1 MPEVKNNFTGAKMNK
16 DLSPR
21 LISNND
27 YIDARN
33 ASVINS
39 DGGETGLIEN
49 VQGNRLLT
57 SFNLE
62 GFNLE
67 IIGLYIDTTANRLF
81 AFITDWND
89 SSPSELDNFASS
101 GSHHYICMYDVSSS
115 QGYTLVSGSFLNF
128 SKTHRMLGINLL
140 ENLLFFTDNRN
151 QPRKINVNAAIN
163 NPEYYTREEHISV
176 AKYYPWQPPS
186 LVRNKEDGSLLVN
199 SSMRISTNVD
209 SVDNGVY
216 VGIPAT
222 SVSPSG
228 GINSTFT
235 VSCLGGKVISVEV
248 SNAGESYNAGD
259 LITISGISGQ
269 VGDLIILVRDEN
281 LAKDS
286 TMKDVASKNLPKTQL
301 VTVSGTPTSTSFT
314 ASEPVNNKW
323 TGALITATNALGGEI
338 INVSDNILVTSTSG
352 TTVNHTSTT
361 QLSATDIVT
370 IGANPNYDVLFEGDS
385 EYLSDKFVRFSYR
398 FKYDDGEY
406 SLIAPFSQI
415 AFVPKQD
422 GYFLDGSSLPTN
434 VNDETTES
442 DENKAIKSTIISF
455 FENKI
460 NSVQLMID
468 MPEGVS
474 SVSDLPNE
482 LKVEAI
488 EILYKESDETS
499 IKVIDTITKN
509 SILSNGDKKYAYT
522 YNSQSPIRVLPQDE
536 TSRASDKVPIRA
548 KAQEVAGNRIIY
560 ANYLVRTARPTDLDY
575 TSTVS
580 EKYKLGQLNSVSE
593 LEYPNHTLKQN
604 RSYKVGIVLVD
615 KFGRQSDVITSSN
628 STVYNPYKTSL
639 SSFFTNEDVYRGD
652 SLKIVFESGIPS
664 QITTPGY
671 AGLYSETNP
680 NGWYTYKVVVQ
691 QKEQDY
697 YNIFL
702 PTILNN
708 YPQYS
713 NPTSQYITSKDTA
726 FITLFSDNINKVPRD
741 LKEVG
746 PQQIQFS
753 SSVNIFGRV
762 WNNEFSSTKSTNK
775 QYDPNTIPDKV
786 VVIGTRDDIGLN
798 AKINGDPYD
807 ESPFFGIPKAP
818 ILIPGAEEAN
828 FGSNPYIGK
837 VSTQKEI
844 GAIGG
849 DSLVNGSEVTHE
861 SVRLNVYETEPFKSN
876 LDIFYETTT
885 AGLISDLN
893 LDVELSASG
902 SIPFSI
908 DNWTFNL
915 NENYLPGAFV
925 STESFDIVNVQG
937 QIISSIPG
945 TDVSVT
951 VIRVYNAFDQD
962 ITSLNLFE
970 VEKQSDSRFKLK
982 TSTDAYFAFTNQS
995 AIKDIYTI
1003 TLRVINIEG
1012 GVAYQNDILVN
1023 SSSNALLN
1031 SPILEKSSLEK
1042 KYIPNFTFTTNSLTG
1057 GYIDEQSDIVASSET
1072 PFLPLIDYKSMP
1084 APSFPKLPTQT
1095 SRWVDI
1101 KEFDFENGS
1110 KWSDF
1115 KYEGVEIEISDI
1127 KIYWH
1132 NPPWNTSF
1140 LNRLFYDAN
1149 EVGFDPLNPGSSVTV
1164 PVVDYSDKIRIVK
1177 IIESGEV
1184 KYKLQYSEKLRPY
1197 NGGQS
1202 QYSNLYIEPSFQNP
1216 IYISTFY
1223 VYIKVN
1229 DANGSA
1235 GSLGVSE
1242 SEISTDV
1249 TNNFV
1254 FKFNLTD

>member
-39 DGGETGLIEN
+39 DGGESGLIEN
-49 VQGNRLLT
+49 VEGNRFLT
-57 SFNLE
+57 NFNLE
-62 GFNLE
+62 GVNLE
-67 IIGLYIDTTANRLF
+67 IIGLYVDTTANRLF

-89 SSPSELDNFASS
+89 SSPSELDNFASAQ
-101 GSHHYICMYDVSSS
+101 SHHYICMYDESSN
-115 QGYTLVSGSFLNF
+115 QVYTLVSGSFLNF
-128 SKTHRMLGINLL
+128 SKTHRVLGINLL
-140 ENLLFFTDNRN
+140 ENLLFFTDDRN
-151 QPRKINVNAAIN
+151 QPRKINVSTAIN
-163 NPEYYTREEHISV
+163 NLGYYTREEHISV

-186 LVRNKEDGSLLVN
+186 LVKNKEDGSLLVN

-216 VGIPAT
+216 VGVPAT

-228 GINSTFT
+228 GIDSTFT
-235 VSCLGGKVISVEV
+235 VSCVEGKVAQVEV
-248 SNAGESYNAGD
+248 YEAGSNYNAGD

-269 VGDLIILVRDEN
+269 VGDLIVLVRDEN
-281 LAKDS
+281 LAKNS
-286 TMKDVASKNLPKTQL
+286 TMKDVASKNLPKSQV
-301 VTVSGTPTSTSFT
+301 VTVSGSTTVTSFT
-314 ASEPVNNKW
+314 ASEPVNDNW
-323 TGALITATNALGGEI
+323 TGALITATNALGTVELI
-338 INVSDNILVTSTSG
+338 DVSDNILVTSTSG

-361 QLSATDIVT
+361 PLSATDIVT
-370 IGANPNYDVLFEGDS
+370 IGANPNYDALFEGDS

-422 GYFLDGSSLPTN
+422 GYFLDGGSLPTN

-522 YNSQSPIRVLPQDE
+522 YNSQSPIKVLPQDE

-548 KAQEVAGNRIIY
+548 KAQEVAGNRVMY
-560 ANYLVRTARPTDLDY
+560 GNYLVRTTRPTDLGY
-575 TSTVS
+575 IATVS
-580 EKYKLGQLNSVSE
+580 EKSKLGQLNSVSE

-604 RSYKVGIVLVD
+604 RSYRVGIVLVD
-615 KFGRQSDVITSSN
+615 KFGRQSDVITSNN
-628 STVYNPYKTSL
+628 STVYNPYNSL
-639 SSFFTNEDVYRGD
+639 VSSFLTSEDVYRGD
-652 SLKIVFESGIPS
+652 SLKIVFESGIPD

-708 YPQYS
+708 YPQYD
-713 NPTSQYITSKDTA
+713 NPTPPTPQYVTSKDTA

-753 SSVNIFGRV
+753 SSVNVFGRV
-762 WNNEFSSTKSTNK
+762 WNNEFSSTESTNK
-775 QYDPNTIPDKV
+775 QYVPSTIPDKV
-786 VVIGTRDDIGLN
+786 VLIGTRDDIGLN
-798 AKINGDPYD
+798 TKIDGDEYD
-807 ESPFFGIPKAP
+807 ISPFFSIPKAAK
-818 ILIPGAEEAN
+818 LTVGSEEPN
-828 FGSNPYIGK
+828 IGSNPYIGK
-837 VSTQKEI
+837 ISTQKEI

-849 DSLVNGSEVTHE
+849 DTLVDGSKVTHE
-861 SVRLNVYETEPFKSN
+861 DVRLNVYESEPFKSN

-885 AGLISDLN
+885 SGLISDLN
-893 LDVELSASG
+893 LEVDTSQSG
-902 SIPFSI
+902 LIPFSI
-908 DNWTFNL
+908 NNWTFTL
-915 NENYLPGAFV
+915 YERYAPGSFV
-925 STESFDIVNVQG
+925 SPEDFDILNVQG
-937 QIISSIPG
+937 ESLTNLYG
-945 TDVSVT
+945 TNVSAT
-951 VIRVYNAFDQD
+951 ITRVFNGFNQD
-962 ITSLNLFE
+962 ITELNLFE
-970 VEKQSDSRFKLK
+970 VEQQPSNRFRLK
-982 TSTDAYFAFTNQS
+982 TTPGSYFMFNNQS
-995 AIKDIYTI
+995 VNKDRYTI
-1003 TLRVINIEG
+1003 TIQFTNNQSGVLYENYITVSGSLSVLSNDAPFEDTGASNEIVKYPYSYKITPYPITNPRDLIQVVPTSKAIMWNEFDGVTIDPSPVDVDMDFSNTTEWALIQEFEFKNGGGRDVYEG
-1012 GVAYQNDILVN
+1012 LDVSL
-1023 SSSNALLN
+1023 SSVM
-1031 SPILEKSSLEK
+1031 
-1042 KYIPNFTFTTNSLTG
+1042 YYDYRFG
-1057 GYIDEQSDIVASSET
+1057 GYLMDLST
-1072 PFLPLIDYKSMP
+1072 PSWDWK
-1084 APSFPKLPTQT
+1084 K
-1095 SRWVDI
+1095 
-1101 KEFDFENGS
+1101 
-1110 KWSDF
+1110 
-1115 KYEGVEIEISDI
+1115 
-1127 KIYWH
+1127 
-1132 NPPWNTSF
+1132 
-1140 LNRLFYDAN
+1140 
-1149 EVGFDPLNPGSSVTV
+1149 
-1164 PVVDYSDKIRIVK
+1164 DKIRIVK
-1177 IIESGEV
+1177 NSSGD
-1184 KYKLQYSEKLRPY
+1184 KYRLEY
-1197 NGGQS
+1197 NKQEAGS
-1202 QYSNLYIEPSFQNP
+1202 FDIVFYEPT
-1216 IYISTFY
+1216 TFY
-1223 VYIKVN
+1223 VYMYVA
-1229 DANGSA
+1229 DA
-1235 GSLGVSE
+1235 SLGVGSLNIKTQDEADNFYSE
-1242 SEISTDV
+1242 FLFCFDAMLP
-1249 TNNFV
+1249 
-1254 FKFNLTD
+1254 KFR